1 MASSSPSHLLL
12 HTPLPLGANE
22 QNICGM
28 AKTRPWKGVT
38 CEAAAIL
45 ATLNYEPCAALSR
58 AFCVLYFESLIVA
71 ATL

>member
-12 HTPLPLGANE
+12 HTPLPLAPTNRTSV
-22 QNICGM
+22 

-38 CEAAAIL
+38 YGAAAIL
-45 ATLNYEPCAALSR
+45 ATLNYEPCAARRR
-58 AFCVLYFESLIVA
+58 ASCVLYFESLIVA